1 MYTIQIA
8 TFDDIPNWKTI
19 EVLDL
24 PVVSFSN
31 LHLRKTRV
39 TVLLKL
45 PATMEI
51 ETWLSESRQSCSLV
65 IKLNT
70 GELIGATEFRG
81 KYQKIYS
88 PLVIRNIGY
97 TEGANFVLVTL
108 KGVL

>member
-1 MYTIQIA
+1 MKLVAKFFGNTVEGDFETSQDNWENEKLLKKIKKSHEVEVRRMYTIQIA

-51 ETWLSESRQSCSLV
+51 ETWLSES
-65 IKLNT
+65 
-70 GELIGATEFRG
+70 
-81 KYQKIYS
+81 
-88 PLVIRNIGY
+88 
-97 TEGANFVLVTL
+97 
-108 KGVL
+108 

>member
-8 TFDDIPNWKTI
+8 TFEDIPNWKTI

-24 PVVSFSN
+24 PVVSFSQY
-31 LHLRKTRV
+31 LRYRV

-45 PATMEI
+45 PATKEI
-51 ETWLSESRQSCSLV
+51 ETWLSEAMQSCSLV
-65 IKLNT
+65 IKMNT